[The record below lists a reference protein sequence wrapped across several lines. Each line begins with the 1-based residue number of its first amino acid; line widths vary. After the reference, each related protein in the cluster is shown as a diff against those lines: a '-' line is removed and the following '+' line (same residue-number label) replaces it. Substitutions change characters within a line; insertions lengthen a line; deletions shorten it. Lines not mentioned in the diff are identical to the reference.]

1 MAPDESTAED
11 ATEDV
16 PVAPEGSEA
25 ADPGEEASAAIPTP
39 AGTAFTASIST
50 TFFEKDRKISATC
63 GSTRQNS

>member
-25 ADPGEEASAAIPTP
+25 ADTGEEASETTPTP
-39 AGTAFTASIST
+39 GVGAADDCPIA
-50 TFFEKDRKISATC
+50 
-63 GSTRQNS
+63 